1 MAQAHEKSEVEQ
13 NMAALRA
20 IAPEVL
26 AAMGRRVVA
35 IKVAH
40 DAPVPAGC
48 KKVHFIRHG
57 EGHHNVAQREW
68 RTNPSWDGISEP
80 YTPDND
86 PDMRYVDAL
95 LTDKGEGEARQLQEA
110 TEPHLKPQL
119 LIVSPLRRATQT
131 GLLAFAPHVERKQ
144 LPVIAHEL
152 CHERAG
158 RHTCDKRLAKG
169 ELALAFPA
177 VDYSQLQDE
186 EDPFW
191 GDGWTREPWKELG
204 LRAGRFADVLF
215 AREETH
221 LAVAAHSAFLLAI
234 FNAVFA
240 CDEEATRTWFGT
252 GEMRTVLLHL
262 EQAGANS
269 GDQALDGKAY
279 LEQFGVQT
287 KLSKAIATVL
297 RDRPNNPLLAISEI
311 LQVK

>member
-1 MAQAHEKSEVEQ
+1 MEGGTPFPERTHCRFGWPHVPAVLSSAARRAH
-13 NMAALRA
+13 RA
-20 IAPEVL
+20 CPCPI
-26 AAMGRRVVA
+26 GRR
-35 IKVAH
+35 
-40 DAPVPAGC
+40 
-48 KKVHFIRHG
+48 
-57 EGHHNVAQREW
+57 Q
-68 RTNPSWDGISEP
+68 
-80 YTPDND
+80 
-86 PDMRYVDAL
+86 
-95 LTDKGEGEARQLQEA
+95 
-110 TEPHLKPQL
+110 
-119 LIVSPLRRATQT
+119 
-131 GLLAFAPHVERKQ
+131 
-144 LPVIAHEL
+144 
-152 CHERAG
+152 
-158 RHTCDKRLAKG
+158 
-169 ELALAFPA
+169 
-177 VDYSQLQDE
+177 
-186 EDPFW
+186 
-191 GDGWTREPWKELG
+191 LG